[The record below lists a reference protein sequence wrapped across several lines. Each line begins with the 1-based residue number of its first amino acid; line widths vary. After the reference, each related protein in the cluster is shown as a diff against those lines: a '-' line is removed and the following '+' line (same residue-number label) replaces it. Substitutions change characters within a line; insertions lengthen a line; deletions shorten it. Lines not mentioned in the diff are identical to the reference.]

1 MSDGL
6 KNQAGTPG
14 TDFSAAEIAR
24 LTVALEQER
33 VKSQRYRLAAE
44 SSTNLIYEWDL
55 SSHIEWLGQV
65 DELLGYQLN
74 EIPRTWEAYT
84 SRLHSEDRDLFL
96 KAIEKRL
103 KSEEPY
109 SVESRVQRK
118 DGTYLYWK
126 DQGSVVRDESGKP
139 VKWIG
144 AITDVTER
152 KKAEKDLRDSEEK
165 YRVLVENAAEAIVVE
180 QDGRLKFVNRLASQ
194 ISGYSMPE
202 LLAMPFVELIHPDD
216 RAMVGELHRKRLLG
230 DSFIPKYAFRSIFK
244 DGSLRWMEMNAVM
257 VTWEG
262 KPATLNFLVDI
273 TERKRAEEDSKES
286 ENKYRLLADNAQD
299 VIFLLDMN
307 LNFTYVSPSVKSLRG
322 YEPEEVLRQ
331 TPRDSLTPLSWDLAG
346 RNLTEIM
353 EIEKSG
359 HADIPV
365 SRTLQLEMVRKDGST
380 VWTEVN
386 FSFIKDEHQRVVN
399 ILGVIRNIT
408 ERRLEN
414 ERTRKAL
421 EATVQ
426 AISMTV
432 EMRDPYTAGHQRR
445 VADLAGAIAVEMNF
459 SLERITAIRIAAAI
473 HDLGKISVPAE
484 MLSKPTKLTDLE
496 FTIIKTHAQSGY
508 DILKDIEFP
517 WPVARIVLEHH
528 ERVNGSGY
536 PNGLTGDHV
545 LMESR
550 ILSVAD
556 VVEAMASHRPYRAS
570 LGIEAA
576 LKEISKNK
584 GILYE
589 TEVVNACLRLF
600 HEKNYRIID

>member
-194 ISGYSMPE
+194 ISGYSKQE

-216 RAMVGELHRKRLLG
+216 RAMVGEHHRKRLQG
-230 DSFIPKYAFRSIFK
+230 DLSTSKYAFRWTSK
-244 DGSLRWMEMNAVM
+244 DGSIKWVEINAVL

-262 KPATLNFLVDI
+262 KPATLNFLADI
-273 TERKRAEEDSKES
+273 TERKQAEEDLKES
-286 ENKYRLLADNAQD
+286 ENKYRLLADNVQD
-299 VIFLLDMN
+299 VIFVLDMN
-307 LNFTYVSPSVKSLRG
+307 LKFTYVSPSVKSLRG

-331 TPRDSLTPLSWDLAG
+331 TPRESLTPLSWDLAG
-346 RNLTEIM
+346 RNLAEIM

-365 SRTLQLEMVRKDGST
+365 SRTLQLEMIRKDGST
-380 VWTEVN
+380 VWTEVI
-386 FSFIKDEHQRVVN
+386 FSFIKDEHQRVVS
-399 ILGVIRNIT
+399 ILGVTRNIT
-408 ERRLEN
+408 EHRLEN
-414 ERTRKAL
+414 ERTKKAL
-421 EATVQ
+421 EATIQ

>member
-6 KNQAGTPG
+6 KTQAGAPG
-14 TDFSAAEIAR
+14 ADFSAAEIAR

-55 SSHIEWLGQV
+55 GTHVEWLGKV
-65 DELLGYQLN
+65 DEILGYQPN

-84 SRLHSEDRDLFL
+84 SRIHSEDRDRVLA
-96 KAIEKRL
+96 AIQKQL

-109 SVESRVQRK
+109 SIECRVERK
-118 DGTYLYWK
+118 DGTFLYWQ
-126 DQGSVVRDESGKP
+126 DRGTVVRDESGKP

-144 AITDVTER
+144 AIEDITARE
-152 KKAEKDLRDSEEK
+152 KAEMGLRDSEEK

-194 ISGYSMPE
+194 ISGYSKQE

-216 RAMVGELHRKRLLG
+216 RAMVGEHHRKRLQG
-230 DSFIPKYAFRSIFK
+230 DLSTSKYAFRWTSK
-244 DGSLRWMEMNAVM
+244 DGSIKWVEINAVL

-262 KPATLNFLVDI
+262 KPATLNFLADI
-273 TERKRAEEDSKES
+273 TERKQAEEDLKES
-286 ENKYRLLADNAQD
+286 ENKYRLLADNVQD
-299 VIFLLDMN
+299 VIFVLDMN
-307 LNFTYVSPSVKSLRG
+307 LKFTYVSPSVKSLRG

-331 TPRDSLTPLSWDLAG
+331 TPRESLTPLSWDLAG
-346 RNLTEIM
+346 RNLAEIM

-365 SRTLQLEMVRKDGST
+365 SRTLQLEMIRKDGST
-380 VWTEVN
+380 VWTEVI
-386 FSFIKDEHQRVVN
+386 FSFIKDEHQRVVS
-399 ILGVIRNIT
+399 ILGVTRNIT
-408 ERRLEN
+408 EHRLEN
-414 ERTRKAL
+414 ERTKKAL
-421 EATVQ
+421 EATIQ

-445 VADLAGAIAVEMNF
+445 VADLAGAIAVEMNLP
-459 SLERITAIRIAAAI
+459 LERINALRMAAAI

-484 MLSKPTKLTDLE
+484 MLSNPTKLTDLE
-496 FTIIKTHAQSGY
+496 FTIIKTHVQSGY
-508 DILKDIEFP
+508 DILKDIDFP

-589 TEVVNACLRLF
+589 TEVVDACLRLF
-600 HEKNYRIID
+600 DEKNYKIID

>member
-6 KNQAGTPG
+6 KNQAGAPRA
-14 TDFSAAEIAR
+14 DFSTAEIAR
-24 LTVALEQER
+24 LTAALEQER

-55 SSHIEWLGQV
+55 GTHVEWLGKV
-65 DELLGYQLN
+65 DEILGYQPN

-84 SRLHSEDRDLFL
+84 SRIHSEDRDRVLA
-96 KAIEKRL
+96 AIQKQL

-109 SVESRVQRK
+109 SIECRVERK
-118 DGTYLYWK
+118 DGTFLYWQ
-126 DQGSVVRDESGKP
+126 DRGTVVRDESGKP

-144 AITDVTER
+144 AIEDITARE
-152 KKAEKDLRDSEEK
+152 KAEMGLRDSEEK

-194 ISGYSMPE
+194 ISGYSKQE

-216 RAMVGELHRKRLLG
+216 RAMVGEHHRKRLQG
-230 DSFIPKYAFRSIFK
+230 DLSTSKYAFRWTSK
-244 DGSLRWMEMNAVM
+244 DGSIKWVEINAVL

-262 KPATLNFLVDI
+262 KPATLNFLADI
-273 TERKRAEEDSKES
+273 TERKQAEEDLKES
-286 ENKYRLLADNAQD
+286 ENKYRLLADNVQD
-299 VIFLLDMN
+299 VIFVLDMN
-307 LNFTYVSPSVKSLRG
+307 LKFTYVSPSVKSLRG

-331 TPRDSLTPLSWDLAG
+331 TPRESLTPLSWDLAG
-346 RNLTEIM
+346 RNLAEIM

-365 SRTLQLEMVRKDGST
+365 SRTLQLEMIRKDGST
-380 VWTEVN
+380 VWTEVI
-386 FSFIKDEHQRVVN
+386 FSFIKDEHQRVVS
-399 ILGVIRNIT
+399 ILGVTRNIT
-408 ERRLEN
+408 EHRLEN
-414 ERTRKAL
+414 ERTKKAL
-421 EATVQ
+421 EATIQ

-445 VADLAGAIAVEMNF
+445 VADLAGAIAVEMNLP
-459 SLERITAIRIAAAI
+459 LERINALRMAAAI

-484 MLSKPTKLTDLE
+484 MLSNPTKLTDLE
-496 FTIIKTHAQSGY
+496 FTIIKTHVQSGY
-508 DILKDIEFP
+508 DILKDIDFP

-589 TEVVNACLRLF
+589 TEVVDACLRLF
-600 HEKNYRIID
+600 DEKKYKIID